1 MTIAISSERNLM
13 ADQLERSFR
22 GGAWHGPSLTEI
34 LGGLDPGLSS
44 WRPAPGIQTILE
56 SVEHLSFWFEE
67 ARRRIEGG
75 YPDPSPQDQS
85 WGRAHE
91 DVNADWETALAA
103 LESAHR
109 GLREAILNIPE
120 DALETVPPGSETD
133 ARSLL
138 LGTLQHSAYHAAQI
152 RLLRRLAESKAGSA
166 P

>member
-1 MTIAISSERNLM
+1 MTIAISSERNLL

-22 GGAWHGPSLTEI
+22 GGAWHGPSLSEI
-34 LGGLDPGLSS
+34 LGGLDPGLAS

-75 YPDPSPQDQS
+75 SPDPSPQDQS
-85 WGRAHE
+85 WGRIHE
-91 DVNADWETALAA
+91 DVQTDWETALAS

-109 GLREAILNIPE
+109 GLREAILQIPE
-120 DALETVPPGSETD
+120 DALGSVPPGSESD

-138 LGTLQHSAYHAAQI
+138 LGTLQHNAYHAGQI
-152 RLLRRLAESKAGSA
+152 RLIRRLAERSA
-166 P
+166 Q

>member
-1 MTIAISSERNLM
+1 MTTAISSERSIL

-34 LGGLDPGLSS
+34 LGGLDPSLAS
-44 WRPAPGIQTILE
+44 WRPAPGVQTILE

-67 ARRRIEGG
+67 ARRRLEGG
-75 YPDPSPQDQS
+75 SPDPNIEDRS
-85 WGRAHE
+85 WGRIHE
-91 DVNADWETALAA
+91 DVRTDWETALAS

-109 GLREAILNIPE
+109 GLREAILQIPE
-120 DALETVPPGSETD
+120 DALGIVPPGSESD

-152 RLLRRLAESKAGSA
+152 RLLRRLAEGSA
-166 P
+166 S